1 MAARR
6 KSRKKAAGDGN
17 DTDNSNTAQAGGSSQ
32 AVRIYWDKDAT
43 RTDRL
48 LDWLDDNP
56 ADRQKLFSDSSQD
69 ARVEGRKR
77 RVAKGSK
84 THFYTRMAAA
94 VFSVD
99 AKKDIRDNFGANPD
113 KYAKSVENQLGTY
126 VLHSSAQLSHLTN
139 LMIAS
144 KASIA
149 SSTPRLDR
157 QVQD

>member
-56 ADRQKLFSDSSQD
+56 ADCQKLFSDSSQD

-77 RVAKGSK
+77 
-84 THFYTRMAAA
+84 
-94 VFSVD
+94 
-99 AKKDIRDNFGANPD
+99 
-113 KYAKSVENQLGTY
+113 
-126 VLHSSAQLSHLTN
+126 
-139 LMIAS
+139 
-144 KASIA
+144 
-149 SSTPRLDR
+149 
-157 QVQD
+157 